1 MEEFF
6 DIYNRDRIKQHR
18 QVRRGDPLPPED
30 LHIVIHVCIF
40 NERGELLIQQRHKTK
55 NSWPNLYDVS
65 CGGAALVGETSQQA
79 ATRELYEELGI
90 MYDFSEM
97 RPQLTMNFTRG
108 FDDYYIIELPVDVH
122 TLQLQEAEVQEAH
135 FATKEEV
142 LQLLRTEQF
151 VPYFESFIHLLF
163 EAKTAYGS
171 VKNQ

>member
-30 LHIVIHVCIF
+30 LHMVIHVCIF

-55 NSWPNLYDVS
+55 NSWANLYDVS

-79 ATRELYEELGI
+79 AERELYEELGI

-108 FDDYYIIELPVDVH
+108 FDDYYIIESFVDVH
-122 TLQLQEAEVQEAH
+122 TLHLQEDEVQEAH

>member
-79 ATRELYEELGI
+79 AARELYEELGI

-122 TLQLQEAEVQEAH
+122 TLQLQEDEVQEAH

-163 EAKTAYGS
+163 EAKTTYGS

>member
-6 DIYNRDRIKQHR
+6 DIYNRDRMKQPR

-30 LHIVIHVCIF
+30 LHMVIHVCIF

-55 NSWPNLYDVS
+55 NSWANLYDVS

-79 ATRELYEELGI
+79 AERELYEELGI

-108 FDDYYIIELPVDVH
+108 FDDYYIIESFVDVH
-122 TLQLQEAEVQEAH
+122 TLQLQKDEVQEAH